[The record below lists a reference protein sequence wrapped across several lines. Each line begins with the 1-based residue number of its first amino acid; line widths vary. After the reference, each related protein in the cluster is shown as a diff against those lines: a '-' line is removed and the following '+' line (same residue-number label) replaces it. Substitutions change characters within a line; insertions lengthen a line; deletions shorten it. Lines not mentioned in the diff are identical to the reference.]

1 MRGEFRVE
9 IADQYNYISITGE
22 SLRGK
27 TTKALHNRSLKRGSH
42 LGVDFIV
49 VSVGMLRKPSA
60 PYGGGAMHVESTH
73 VHAALVVPQF
83 DDDSDE
89 SSSDSDAEGSL
100 PQHGRQMPAT
110 RKSPLRSQQQD
121 DDNNNISDNGGAS
134 RLVPFQGEFQWDNVH
149 DVQELT
155 NASTQLVAQVAECK
169 RHIKT
174 FGSLCSLQIQ
184 LEAMA
189 PVPGFNADAV
199 QEILLG
205 RDGGADHD
213 IRDAKIVHQ
222 AKTLRHLK
230 RTLQREKQIAVD
242 AVKQC
247 KLLETDKQQLEKQVD
262 TLTLKAARFQARA
275 NAAKQQNVHLQ
286 CGQTG
291 PQQENNT
298 DTGASTS
305 APVQA
310 TAVDPGIKKKFDDLK
325 VKYDKLQHDVK
336 KLQRALQREVG
347 DDVALDEILVE
358 NADANAR
365 RRGRAQQ
372 IVMLKAK
379 VKKLEAELV
388 TVKATAAENGEDLSQ
403 PAITETNVDR
413 RAQQELASQHVQRQ
427 KQLDKVTQE
436 RDELLARVAQLTQK
450 HDGVKSRAQIL
461 EKEKLESKAKFQVLV
476 DKSKND
482 DALIDALQRQLET
495 WKGKVQH
502 VKRARTAESASSSS
516 ATMDERLEL
525 EQLRQI
531 AAEYQKRQHGGAS
544 ANSASDQIP
553 RRPPSAPS
561 STLSL
566 ATGMPVPSE
575 ASQYRT
581 TARKTAIPAPSST
594 RSHAGASEANSNQT
608 AEIKALRRTFRETI
622 KTKEDQIATLIMRLQ
637 DLEAATQS
645 QHQQSTR
652 RDADNELVLEVQ
664 DLQEENQFLR
674 QEFDKLK
681 SRYESLVSKNATNRA
696 K

>member
-1 MRGEFRVE
+1 
-9 IADQYNYISITGE
+9 
-22 SLRGK
+22 
-27 TTKALHNRSLKRGSH
+27 
-42 LGVDFIV
+42 
-49 VSVGMLRKPSA
+49 
-60 PYGGGAMHVESTH
+60 MHVESTH
-73 VHAALVVPQF
+73 VHTALVMPQF
-83 DDDSDE
+83 DEDSDE
-89 SSSDSDAEGSL
+89 SSSSDSGAESLL
-100 PQHGRQMPAT
+100 PQYHRHVPAT
-110 RKSPLRSQQQD
+110 HKSPLRSQQQD
-121 DDNNNISDNGGAS
+121 DNNNLSDNGRTS
-134 RLVPFQGEFQWDNVH
+134 SPVPFQGEFQWDNVH
-149 DVQELT
+149 NVQQLT
-155 NASTQLVAQVAECK
+155 NSNAQLVAQMTECK
-169 RHIKT
+169 RQIKT
-174 FGSLCSLQIQ
+174 LQIQ
-184 LEAMA
+184 LEAMT

-199 QEILLG
+199 QEILLE

-222 AKTLRHLK
+222 AKTLRRLK
-230 RTLQREKQIAVD
+230 RTLQREKQIVVNAI
-242 AVKQC
+242 KQC
-247 KLLETDKQQLEKQVD
+247 KVLETAKQQLEKQVD

-275 NAAKQQNVHLQ
+275 NAAKQQNDHLQ
-286 CGQTG
+286 GGQAG
-291 PQQENNT
+291 PQQEDDA
-298 DTGASTS
+298 DTGDPVST
-305 APVQA
+305 PVQA
-310 TAVDPGIKKKFDDLK
+310 TAADLGIKKKFDDLK
-325 VKYDKLQHDVK
+325 VKHDKLQHDVK

-347 DDVALDEILVE
+347 DDVALDEFLIE

-372 IVMLKAK
+372 IVILKAK

-388 TVKATAAENGEDLSQ
+388 AVKTVTATNGEDLFQ
-403 PAITETNVDR
+403 PAIMETNVDR

-427 KQLDKVTQE
+427 KQLDKVAQE

-502 VKRARTAESASSSS
+502 VKRVRTAESASSNSI
-516 ATMDERLEL
+516 TMDERLEL
-525 EQLRQI
+525 EQLRQRV
-531 AAEYQKRQHGGAS
+531 ADHQKRQHGGAS

-553 RRPPSAPS
+553 RRPPSASSS

-566 ATGMPVPSE
+566 VTGMPVPSE

-581 TARKTAIPAPSST
+581 MATEKERLSETVKALQAQLESKERQLRQPKQQQPPMPSMLPSDIPGATRIPQKIAIPTPSST
-594 RSHAGASEANSNQT
+594 RPYAGGSDATSKQT
-608 AEIKALRRTFRETI
+608 AEIEVLRRTFRETI
-622 KTKEDQIATLIMRLQ
+622 KTKEDQIAALRIRLQ
-637 DLEAATQS
+637 DLEAS

-652 RDADNELVLEVQ
+652 RDADNDLVLEVQ

-681 SRYESLVSKNATNRA
+681 SRYESLVSKSATNKA